1 MPPTQYSMSQDE
13 KKLFCQVLKDVRLPD
28 GVASNIHN
36 NVHVSEMKLIGLK
49 SHDNHVLLQQLLPLA
64 IRRILPTQV
73 TAALIHVSNFF
84 KKIYSSTI
92 RVSDMQKLEAEIA
105 DTKHSRNYISI
116 GIFLTLWY
124 T

>member
-1 MPPTQYSMSQDE
+1 
-13 KKLFCQVLKDVRLPD
+13 V
-28 GVASNIHN
+28 SNIHN

-64 IRRILPTQV
+64 IRRILPTRV
-73 TAALIHVSNFF
+73 TATLIRVSNFF

-105 DTKHSRNYISI
+105 ETLSI
-116 GIFLTLWY
+116 LETIFLPAFFDTMVHLMVHLPAQARIGGPVQYRSMWAIEVV
-124 T
+124 